1 MTSQRS
7 SKDDDVAIPVAS
19 RRQVRSAVVA
29 VVRRDRGA
37 FAAVL
42 ALNVL
47 ASLTALGGPLLLGRL
62 IDAVKDGTAAQHVDR
77 YGALLLGLA
86 LAQLLLARWANLA
99 GIRFGERAQAGI
111 REEFLEGA
119 LALPP
124 RLVERSGSGDLTARG
139 VSDIPLVGNSL
150 RDAIPASAIAIAQA
164 LLIAGAAIVVDPLIG
179 GVGLL
184 GLLGVVLSTRWY
196 LRRARDAYLTQGAA
210 MSGHAS
216 QLAAT
221 TQGGRTIELFGLQVQ
236 RLAASNAAISEYRR
250 AQRGTLALRTVFY
263 PSIDISVAVPAG
275 LALLLG
281 AILVTQGAST
291 VGAVVSVTLYMQQ
304 LAQPTATLLLYVEQ
318 LQSCAAAFARVQGVS
333 DRPSTAPALPGV
345 DPSDDTLKVD
355 AVSYAYG
362 AADVLHDV
370 SVTARP
376 GEHLA
381 VVGPSGAGK
390 STLGMLMAGDD
401 SPRAGTVT
409 VGGVEVASL
418 PGETLR
424 SHVLRVTQEQHL
436 FHGTLRDN
444 LSLAAPD
451 ADDPALKAALERVG
465 ATWVAA
471 LEDGLDTQVGD
482 GATALHPGQVQ
493 QVALARVVLADPHTV
508 ILDEATSLLD
518 PVTALSTERA
528 LSGVLEGR
536 TIISIAHRLQTA
548 EEADRIAIME
558 GGAITELGTHE
569 ELMRGGGAYARLWQA
584 WLGHT
589 DGAWPSRDG
598 VTASPDH
605 HRREG

>member
-1 MTSQRS
+1 MTGR
-7 SKDDDVAIPVAS
+7 DGAAALPVAG
-19 RRQVRSAVVA
+19 RREVRSAVVD

-37 FAAVL
+37 FVGVL

-47 ASLTALGGPLLLGRL
+47 ASLAALGGPLLLGL
-62 IDAVKDGTAAQHVDR
+62 LVDAASDDTAAELVDR

-86 LAQLLLARWANLA
+86 VARLLLSRWANLA
-99 GIRFGERAQAGI
+99 GTRFGERAQATI
-111 REEFLEGA
+111 REHFLESA
-119 LALPP
+119 LALPL
-124 RLVERSGSGDLTARG
+124 RVVERSGSGDLTARG
-139 VSDIPLVGNSL
+139 ISDIPLVGESL

-164 LLIAGAAIVVDPLIG
+164 VLIAIAAIVVDPLLG

-196 LRRARDAYLTQGAA
+196 LRRARDAYLAQGAA
-210 MSGHAS
+210 LSGHAG

-221 TQGGRTIELFGLQVQ
+221 MRGARTVELFGLQTL
-236 RLAASNAAISEYRR
+236 RRDTCDAAITEFRR
-250 AQRGTLALRTVFY
+250 AQRRTLGLRTVFY

-281 AILVTQGAST
+281 AVLVDHGATT

-304 LAQPTATLLLYVEQ
+304 LAQPTSALLLYVEQ
-318 LQSCAAAFARVQGVS
+318 LQGCAAAFARVQGVS
-333 DRPSTAPALPGV
+333 ERPSTAPVPQALP
-345 DPSDDTLKVD
+345 PSDDTLKVD
-355 AVSYAYG
+355 AVSYAYD

-401 SPRAGTVT
+401 TPRAGTVT
-409 VGGVEVASL
+409 VGGVEVASM

-444 LSLAAPD
+444 LSLATPD
-451 ADDPALKAALERVG
+451 ADDPALEAALERVG
-465 ATWVAA
+465 ATWVSA
-471 LEDGLDTQVGD
+471 LEDGLETQVGD
-482 GATALHPGQVQ
+482 GATALHAGQVQ

-518 PVTALSTERA
+518 PVTATSTERA
-528 LSGVLEGR
+528 LYGVLEGR

-548 EEADRIAIME
+548 KEADRIAIME
-558 GGAITELGTHE
+558 GGTITELGTHD
-569 ELMRGGGAYARLWQA
+569 ELVRRDGAYARLWHA
-584 WLGHT
+584 WVGSSDGPVPSH
-589 DGAWPSRDG
+589 DGAAAPS
-598 VTASPDH
+598 DH
-605 HRREG
+605 HLQEG